1 MIPGLVTMA
10 CPVAYTQGGLGPLP
24 PRPPTRSPS
33 MLSRITTLGLVA
45 LFASAALAEDSDP
58 NSRIIAALELP
69 HAANDAR
76 RAGVGDDQIKIV
88 LELGKDKKADS
99 GDIAKALRAG
109 AEGSK
114 ANGPVDNFGAFV
126 QAQLA
131 AGLHGTELAAAIR
144 AEHEAHGK
152 GHHGP
157 DGEHPGG
164 GHPPEGMGKGGE
176 GMGGEGKGGE
186 GKGGEGHGAG
196 MGKAP
201 AGLGKGPPPEGGK
214 PPPGKGGGQ
223 GAGKGGAGGA
233 GGGAK
238 APPKG
243 DDKAAEANKGGG
255 RK

>member
-1 MIPGLVTMA
+1 MIAGLVTMA
-10 CPVAYTQGGLGPLP
+10 CPVAYTPSGLGAPPLP
-24 PRPPTRSPS
+24 PDTRSPS
-33 MLSRITTLGLVA
+33 MRSRITTLGFVA

-58 NSRIIAALELP
+58 NTRIIAALELP

-76 RAGVGDDQIKIV
+76 RAGLGDDQIKVV

-99 GDIAKALRAG
+99 ADVAKALRAG

-114 ANGPVDNFGAFV
+114 ANGPIDNFGAFV
-126 QAQLA
+126 QAQLS

-144 AEHEAHGK
+144 AEHEANGK

-157 DGEHPGG
+157 GGEHPGG

-176 GMGGEGKGGE
+176 GKGGEGKGPPPEGM

-201 AGLGKGPPPEGGK
+201 PGMGKGPPPEGGK
-214 PPPGKGGGQ
+214 PPPGQGGGGQ
-223 GAGKGGAGGA
+223 GAGKA
-233 GGGAK
+233 GGAK

-243 DDKAAEANKGGG
+243 ETQSGEATKGGG

>member
-1 MIPGLVTMA
+1 MIAGLVTMA
-10 CPVAYTQGGLGPLP
+10 CPVAYTPSGLGAP
-24 PRPPTRSPS
+24 PSPPAIRSSS
-33 MLSRITTLGLVA
+33 MRSRITTLGFVA
-45 LFASAALAEDSDP
+45 LFASAALAEETDP

-76 RAGVGDDQIKIV
+76 RAGLGDDQIKVV

-114 ANGPVDNFGAFV
+114 ANGPIDNFGAFV
-126 QAQLA
+126 QAQLS

-144 AEHEAHGK
+144 AEHEANGK
-152 GHHGP
+152 GHRGP
-157 DGEHPGG
+157 GGEHPGG

-176 GMGGEGKGGE
+176 GKGPPPEGM

-201 AGLGKGPPPEGGK
+201 PGMGKGPPPEGGK

-223 GAGKGGAGGA
+223 GAGKA
-233 GGGAK
+233 GGAK

-243 DDKAAEANKGGG
+243 DDKAAEASKGGG